1 VLHKI
6 NQSQRISSRN
16 YYLFEQ
22 RAVIQL
28 AETHKSLHVLRESHK
43 IVGQQRLA
51 LEDVHESFWITHVD
65 LSKGRAA
72 RHIQVSQH
80 TGETTGVARP
90 IPLLQLPKTPLALP
104 AIKMQARTWLRKIMI
119 SFMTT
124 CDTRKIQHQKQDTL
138 DKSET

>member
-1 VLHKI
+1 
-6 NQSQRISSRN
+6 
-16 YYLFEQ
+16 
-22 RAVIQL
+22 
-28 AETHKSLHVLRESHK
+28 
-43 IVGQQRLA
+43 
-51 LEDVHESFWITHVD
+51 VHESFWITHVD

-124 CDTRKIQHQKQDTL
+124 CDT
-138 DKSET
+138 